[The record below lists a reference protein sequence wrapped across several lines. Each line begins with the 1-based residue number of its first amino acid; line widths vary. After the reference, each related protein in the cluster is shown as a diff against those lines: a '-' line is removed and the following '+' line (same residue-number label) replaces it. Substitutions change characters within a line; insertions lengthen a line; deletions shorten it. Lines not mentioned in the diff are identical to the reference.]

1 MSNTDPKTQVKNKD
15 QTKAKILQAVEEV
28 LTEEGYQGLGINR
41 IAKQAGVAKTLIYRY
56 FGGLEGLIS
65 AYGETDSFWP
75 SVDEIRGM
83 SHQEFKQLA
92 LRNRCRTIFK
102 NFRKALKKRP
112 HTVAVY
118 AWEMVEHNE
127 SIQGLISTRTQSS
140 LNLVKEMMGQD
151 HLEMTGYDHEIT
163 ALLGAALL
171 HLTIRES
178 LASPFAGLDLDDQGT
193 WDRFDAALETLF
205 SALEALCREK
215 ASKEK
220 QDVND

>member
-220 QDVND
+220 

>member
-83 SHQEFKQLA
+83 SHKEFKQLA

-151 HLEMTGYDHEIT
+151 HLEMSGYDHEIT

-178 LASPFAGLDLDDQGT
+178 LASPFAGLDLDDQTT

-205 SALEALCREK
+205 AALEALYREK
-215 ASKEK
+215 QLDKF
-220 QDVND
+220 

>member
-1 MSNTDPKTQVKNKD
+1 MSMTDQKTQVKNKD

-83 SHQEFKQLA
+83 SYQEFKELP

-102 NFRKALKKRP
+102 NFRMALKKRP

-220 QDVND
+220 